1 MKTLFLIQSYHTV
14 HIDDYNMGELDY
26 VNTWDTEAQIYA
38 ENADQV
44 INDYLQNH
52 LYYNL
57 DIKCGEVDK
66 DANCFRTSLLV
77 DNDNLQPTSAEV
89 DAWKKGELTLF
100 SMDIELH
107 LYTINEVILK

>member
-1 MKTLFLIQSYHTV
+1 A
-14 HIDDYNMGELDY
+14 DYSMGELDC

-38 ENADQV
+38 ENADQA
-44 INDYLQNH
+44 INDYLQKH
-52 LYYNL
+52 LCYNL

-66 DANCFRTSLLV
+66 DHNCFITSLLV

-89 DAWKKGELTLF
+89 EKWKKGGLTLY

-107 LYTINEVILK
+107 VYSINEVILK